1 MAIERWTPF
10 RDLYALSGPF
20 GARRVFGAP
29 RLAARPERWA
39 IPLDV
44 RREGDDLV
52 VSGALP
58 GVPPSDIGV
67 TIEDGVLTIEGQAV
81 SDEEREEEGYLLR
94 ERRSGAFQRSLRLP
108 DDVDVDN
115 AASSYAR
122 GVVTVRLPR
131 AEGRKARRL
140 TLDVAG
146 EAPAHEEAAAPA

>member
-10 RDLYALSGPF
+10 WGLRPLSGPF

-29 RLAARPERWA
+29 YARPLHDRWA

-44 RREGDDLV
+44 RLDGDDVV

-58 GVPPSDIGV
+58 GVAPDDIGV
-67 TIEDGVLTIEGQAV
+67 TIEGRAG
-81 SDEEREEEGYLLR
+81 SDEEREENGYLLR
-94 ERRSGAFQRSLRLP
+94 ERRSGAFRRSLRLP

-115 AASSYAR
+115 AGSSYER

-131 AEGRKARRL
+131 TESRKARRL

-146 EAPAHEEAAAPA
+146 ESPAREEAAATA

>member
-1 MAIERWTPF
+1 MAIERWTPYWGL
-10 RDLYALSGPF
+10 RPLSGPF

-29 RLAARPERWA
+29 YARPLHDRWA

-44 RREGDDLV
+44 RLDGDDVV

-58 GVPPSDIGV
+58 GVAPDDIGV
-67 TIEDGVLTIEGQAV
+67 TIEDGVLTIEGRAG
-81 SDEEREEEGYLLR
+81 SDEEREENGYLLR
-94 ERRSGAFQRSLRLP
+94 ERRSGAFRRSLRLP

-115 AASSYAR
+115 AGSSYER

-131 AEGRKARRL
+131 TESRKARRL

-146 EAPAHEEAAAPA
+146 ESPAREEAAATA